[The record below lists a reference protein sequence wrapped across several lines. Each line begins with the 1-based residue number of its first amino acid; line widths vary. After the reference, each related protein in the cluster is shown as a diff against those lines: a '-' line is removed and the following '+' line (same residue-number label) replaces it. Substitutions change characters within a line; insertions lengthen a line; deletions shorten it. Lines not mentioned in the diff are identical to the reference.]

1 MDKLLPCPFC
11 GGEAE
16 SKMYLWGHHAETH
29 EPIWCYYIYCTSC
42 DAMTDNVFKSKTEA
56 VAAWN
61 RRAQPENKPLTNS
74 DRFRRMSDEEIAKI
88 LVSDLIGEKIPFCKN
103 KPECDKILDSG
114 ECIPESMCV
123 ECALDWLKKE
133 VVDER

>member
-1 MDKLLPCPFC
+1 MDKLLPVPVLR
-11 GGEAE
+11 GEAE

-61 RRAQPENKPLTNS
+61 RRAQPENKPLTNL

-88 LVSDLIGEKIPFCKN
+88 LVSDLIGEN
-103 KPECDKILDSG
+103 SRSARTNQSATKILDSG
-114 ECIPESMCV
+114 VHPGIDVWSV
-123 ECALDWLKKE
+123 
-133 VVDER
+133 RSTG